1 MTVVSMNRTFTFYL
15 LSNTHAPVRQLTVS
29 RKFFWTALLLVT
41 ATFSLAGAGLYDYL
55 QARKAYQNTLALS
68 RQNTTQ
74 EQTIAVQRSQLQKF
88 AREIDS
94 LKSRLVEL
102 NTFEKKIRIIANI
115 ENSGDNTGLFG
126 MGGAI
131 PDDLDPR
138 IPLTERHNSLIRE
151 MHHQT
156 NQLNDASGNQAAGF
170 DSLLKY
176 LETQVD
182 LLAST
187 PSIRPARGWVT
198 SRFAYRISPFTGR
211 REFHNALDIA
221 NRIGTPIIAPAD
233 GKVSYA
239 GRRWLLGKVIEI
251 NHGHGFVTRYAHC
264 EAFKKKRGEKV
275 KRGDVIALMGNS
287 GRSTGPH
294 LHYQIKL
301 NGVPVNPEKYIIN

>member
-1 MTVVSMNRTFTFYL
+1 MNKTFTFYL
-15 LSNTHAPVRQLTVS
+15 LSNTDAPVRQLTIS
-29 RKFFWTALLLVT
+29 RKFFWSVLFA
-41 ATFSLAGAGLYDYL
+41 ATLTLAAAATGLYDYI
-55 QARKAYQNTLALS
+55 QIRKAFQNTLALN
-68 RQNTTQ
+68 RQNSAQ
-74 EQTIAVQRSQLQKF
+74 NRTIADQRSQLQRF
-88 AREIDS
+88 AKEIDT

-115 ENSGDNTGLFG
+115 ENSGETTGLFG
-126 MGGAI
+126 MGGTI
-131 PDDLDPR
+131 PDDLDPK
-138 IPLTERHNSLIRE
+138 IPLSEKHNSLIRE

-156 NQLNDASGNQAAGF
+156 DQLNNASVNQAAGF

-182 LLAST
+182 LLAAT
-187 PSIRPARGWVT
+187 PSIRPVGGWVT
-198 SRFAYRISPFTGR
+198 SRFAHRISPFTGR

-275 KRGDVIALMGNS
+275 RRGDVIALMGNS

>member
-1 MTVVSMNRTFTFYL
+1 MNRTFTFYL
-15 LSNTHAPVRQLTVS
+15 LSNTHAPVRQLSVS
-29 RKFFWTALLLVT
+29 RKFFWTVLFLVIASLT
-41 ATFSLAGAGLYDYL
+41 LAGAGLYDYI
-55 QARKAYQNTLALS
+55 QVRNAYQNTLAIS
-68 RQNTTQ
+68 RQNTSQ
-74 EQTIAVQRSQLQKF
+74 NQTIATQRSQLQNF
-88 AREIDS
+88 AREIDA

-115 ENSGDNTGLFG
+115 ENTGLFG

-138 IPLTERHNSLIRE
+138 IPLTEKHNSLIRE
-151 MHHQT
+151 MHHQA
-156 NQLNDASGNQAAGF
+156 NQLSDASGNQATGF

-198 SRFAYRISPFTGR
+198 SRFAHRVSPFTGR

-251 NHGHGFVTRYAHC
+251 NHGHGFVSRYAHC
-264 EAFKKKRGEKV
+264 EGFKKKRGDKV
-275 KRGDVIALMGNS
+275 KRGDIIALMGNT